1 MAIEKTNNNRKFDLL
16 HPCAIFNCDECGS
29 ADIKETI
36 EGYACRTCGLVL
48 ETQKLKYN
56 RPYNNDIV
64 HYAKL
69 GTTQI
74 GSKKERLQNSNSFK
88 LEKLNKL
95 HSIKTNDE
103 TVFEKAR
110 IEISRIFNCL
120 NLPEAL
126 KSLIFKRFKEG
137 RAKLKPGTK
146 YRAPEK
152 LVPISIYY
160 ALKLQ
165 NVSINEKE
173 LLEVSKI
180 SKKDFNAFKLL
191 IPLYFPH
198 YKTRNRK
205 KYILQKVLEVR
216 EFFGL
221 GMAFYYQSKKILDR
235 LWNIIKCTKDDVV
248 AGLIASISAL
258 CSFKNKITVN
268 AICSKL
274 GVKMSTIQAQVKKR
288 IFDRFR
294 VAGFTSLV
302 KSSELLKKIMVK
314 LGLIET
320 DNESALKSCT
330 KSRENKSDVIE
341 IKVKNLSQ
349 PLELSI
355 FRTVV
360 NYLKGISKKFVY
372 RYTKVLKLRNTVLN
386 RFNTA
391 DRRIYA
397 FRNNNRFPTILF
409 LKRGNSKTR
418 LSLTNMN

>member
-1 MAIEKTNNNRKFDLL
+1 MASERISNNTNHNSP
-16 HPCAIFNCDECGS
+16 HHFNVDTCDKCGS
-29 ADIKETI
+29 NDIVETKEA
-36 EGYACRTCGLVL
+36 YVCRNCGIVL
-48 ETQKLKYN
+48 EIQKLQYN
-56 RPYNNDIV
+56 RPYNNDLLQ
-64 HYAKL
+64 YAKL

-88 LEKLNKL
+88 LKKLNKL

-103 TVFEKAR
+103 AAFEKAQ
-110 IEISRIFNCL
+110 IEISRIINYL
-120 NLPEAL
+120 NLPESL
-126 KSLIFKRFKEG
+126 KSLIFENFKEG

-152 LVPISIYY
+152 LVPITIYY

-165 NVSINEKE
+165 NISVNEKE

-191 IPLYFPH
+191 IPLYFPQ

-221 GMAFYYQSKKILDR
+221 GMAFYHQSKKILDR
-235 LWNIIKCTKDDVV
+235 LWNSIKCTKDEVV

-294 VAGFTSLV
+294 VTGFTSLI
-302 KSSELLKKIMVK
+302 KSSDLLKKVMVK
-314 LGLIET
+314 LGLVET
-320 DNESALKSCT
+320 DNEPVGKSCV
-330 KSRENKSDVIE
+330 KSREDASDIVE
-341 IKVKNLSQ
+341 IKLKKAIQQRLLCTMFRKGVNHIKTIVRN
-349 PLELSI
+349 I
-355 FRTVV
+355 F
-360 NYLKGISKKFVY
+360 S
-372 RYTKVLKLRNTVLN
+372 RYTNALKLRNT
-386 RFNTA
+386 
-391 DRRIYA
+391 
-397 FRNNNRFPTILF
+397 LF
-409 LKRGNSKTR
+409 KK
-418 LSLTNMN
+418 